1 MLFFSFPCEHKSWNQ
16 ASFSH
21 LSTDVGRLAC
31 ISLLS
36 NLEEFIWLFMLF
48 VIAGTA
54 AVFFIYKCRPTK
66 AG

>member
-1 MLFFSFPCEHKSWNQ
+1 MDQATFSR
-16 ASFSH
+16 
-21 LSTDVGRLAC
+21 LSTDVRRLAC

-36 NLEEFIWLFMLF
+36 YLEEFIWLFMLF

-54 AVFFIYKCRPTK
+54 AVFFVYKYRPIY